1 MEIHDLCRPP
11 PRLQGALRLGVGGPR
26 YSMGAGAGADGWRAR
41 PEVRLEQG
49 HHRAGHLF
57 VFLCAVVHSCCSC
70 KVGNELGRGNL
81 LLFGAA
87 FLSQFDSFT
96 QDE

>member
-41 PEVRLEQG
+41 PEVCLEQSRDYSEYG
-49 HHRAGHLF
+49 ESGD
-57 VFLCAVVHSCCSC
+57 
-70 KVGNELGRGNL
+70 
-81 LLFGAA
+81 FG
-87 FLSQFDSFT
+87 DIG
-96 QDE
+96 